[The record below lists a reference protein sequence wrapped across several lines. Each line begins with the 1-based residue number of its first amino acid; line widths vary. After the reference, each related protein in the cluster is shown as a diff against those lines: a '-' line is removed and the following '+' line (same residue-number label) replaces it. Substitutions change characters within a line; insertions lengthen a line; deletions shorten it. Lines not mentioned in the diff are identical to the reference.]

1 MLNGRLLADGGLMD
15 PIPVSPTAA
24 LDVDL
29 TIGVSAGGER
39 QGPPAPAAVSEPAEP
54 RPLDEWVGRFRRAA
68 AHALDRDVIRA
79 ALSQGPESELER
91 EEEAQTEVA
100 EFPVGLTGFDV
111 MNSSIGAMQTLV
123 NRYRLAGSPPDVL
136 VTIPKN
142 DVHMLDFHRADSM
155 IELGR
160 AAAAQ
165 ALEEVRG

>member
-1 MLNGRLLADGGLMD
+1 
-15 PIPVSPTAA
+15 
-24 LDVDL
+24 
-29 TIGVSAGGER
+29 
-39 QGPPAPAAVSEPAEP
+39 
-54 RPLDEWVGRFRRAA
+54 LDEWVGRFRRAA

-79 ALSQGPESELER
+79 ALSQGPESQGPESERER
-91 EEEAQTEVA
+91 EEEQAEVA

-142 DVHMLDFHRADSM
+142 DVRMLDFHRAASM

-165 ALEEVRG
+165 ALEEARG